1 MRSLWH
7 VTLASAALVLPSL
20 AATAQTDWM
29 SRVGDALG
37 KSGSEMPGGV
47 YRVGLPRTD
56 LKVTLDGVELKAG
69 FALGSWLAFQ
79 QMGNDAMV
87 MGDLVLT
94 RTEVNPVMKKLEEGG
109 IEITALHN
117 HLLRNQ
123 PFTMYM
129 HVLGRGDPV
138 KLAAALHGA
147 LAMSKTPLP
156 GAPSGVAQP
165 SAPPQIDLDT
175 AAVDQTLGAKG
186 KDNGGVYQFSI
197 PRAETVKDGGMEVP
211 EAMGSAIA
219 INFQPTGGGKAAITG
234 DFVLPPRG
242 KSGAAGVARK
252 WHRGDGAAQ
261 PHARR
266 PAAAVLHAFL
276 GKRRCTAIGERSEG
290 GPGKGQ
296 RRKEL
301 TPAASPAAAATLTVP
316 LSLRFRP
323 ATGSIEITP

>member
-79 QMGNDAMV
+79 KMGDDAMV

-94 RTEVNPVMKKLEEGG
+94 SEEVNPVMKKLEEGG

-138 KLAAALHGA
+138 KLAATLHGA

-156 GAPSGVAQP
+156 GASSGAAQP
-165 SAPPQIDLDT
+165 SAPPQIDFDT
-175 AAVDQTLGAKG
+175 AAVDKILGAKG
-186 KDNGGVYQFSI
+186 KNNGGVYQFSI
-197 PRAETVKDGGMEVP
+197 PRAEPIKDGGMEVP

-234 DFVLPPRG
+234 DFVLVAKEVNPVLKALRDNGIEVTAVHNHMLDDQPRLFFMHFWANDDAQQLANG
-242 KSGAAGVARK
+242 LKAALAKVNIAKS
-252 WHRGDGAAQ
+252 
-261 PHARR
+261 
-266 PAAAVLHAFL
+266 
-276 GKRRCTAIGERSEG
+276 
-290 GPGKGQ
+290 
-296 RRKEL
+296 
-301 TPAASPAAAATLTVP
+301 
-316 LSLRFRP
+316 
-323 ATGSIEITP
+323 